1 MTALAWLLLGLLAAL
16 PLLAWL
22 IPAASKP
29 STSCAVCG
37 QFKLPRAVLCFDCTT
52 R

>member
-1 MTALAWLLLGLLAAL
+1 MTALAWLLLGLLIL
-16 PLLAWL
+16 VPLTIAVTGR
-22 IPAASKP
+22 PKP
-29 STSCAVCG
+29 TRCECG